1 MEIRAAVTRQAG
13 QFSIEPVE
21 LDDPQGDEVLVRLV
35 ATGMCH
41 TDLVAL
47 DQHMP
52 YPLPAILGHEGV
64 GVIERAGPQAKHLRT
79 GDHVVLSFAAC
90 GHCGPCQSGR
100 PAYCQVAR
108 QLNLAI
114 RRPDG
119 RCAHHAAGQPV
130 AAGFFGQSS
139 FASHA
144 LVRERDAV
152 RVRKDVSLSALAPL
166 GCSVQTGA
174 GGVLNVLKPAAGS
187 SIAVFGLGAV
197 GLSAVMAARLAGC
210 ARIIAIDL
218 HPSRL
223 DMATEFGATDLI
235 QVADTSSAARVQ
247 TLVAGGVD
255 FAVEATGIPAVM
267 AEAVAATHRTGTS
280 LMLGL
285 PPPTVKVP
293 LDAGLLLGGRT
304 IRASI
309 EGDSVP
315 GLFIP
320 QLVEL
325 QRTGQLPFERM
336 CRTYPLDAINDAVRD
351 CRNGSTVKPIITMDA
366 A

>member
-1 MEIRAAVTRQAG
+1 MEIRAAVTREAG
-13 QFSIEPVE
+13 RFSIEAVDLDEPLADE
-21 LDDPQGDEVLVRLV
+21 LLVRLV

-64 GVIERAGPQAKHLRT
+64 GVVERVGPQASRLRA

-90 GHCGPCQSGR
+90 GHCPTCQAGR
-100 PAYCQVAR
+100 PAYCQTAR
-108 QLNLAI
+108 QLNLAV

-130 AAGFFGQSS
+130 SAGFFGQSS

-152 RVRKDVSLSALAPL
+152 RVRGDVPLAALAPL

-174 GGVLNVLKPAAGS
+174 GGVLNVLKPSAGS

-210 ARIIAIDL
+210 GRIIAIDL
-218 HPSRL
+218 HGTRL
-223 DMATEFGATDLI
+223 DMAAGFGATDLI
-235 QVADTSSAARVQ
+235 KVDDTSSAARVQ

-255 FAVEATGIPAVM
+255 FAVDATGVPAVM

-336 CRTYPLDAINDAVRD
+336 CKVYPLDAINEAVRD
-351 CRNGSTVKPIITMDA
+351 CREGSTIKPIITMDA

>member
-1 MEIRAAVTRQAG
+1 MEIRAAVTREAG
-13 QFSIEPVE
+13 RFNIEPVE
-21 LDDPQGDEVLVRLV
+21 LDEPLADEVLVRLV

-64 GVIERAGPQAKHLRT
+64 GVVERVGPQAGRLRV

-90 GHCGPCQSGR
+90 GHCPTCQSGR
-100 PAYCQVAR
+100 PAYCQTAR
-108 QLNLAI
+108 QLNLAV

-130 AAGFFGQSS
+130 SAGFFGQSS

-152 RVRKDVSLSALAPL
+152 RVRGDVPLAALAPL

-174 GGVLNVLKPAAGS
+174 GGVLNVLKPFAGS
-187 SIAVFGLGAV
+187 SIAVFGMGAV

-210 ARIIAIDL
+210 GRIIAIDL
-218 HPSRL
+218 HSARL
-223 DMATEFGATDLI
+223 DMAAEFGATDLLK
-235 QVADTSSAARVQ
+235 VDDTSSAARVH

-255 FAVEATGIPAVM
+255 FAVEATGVPAVM

-325 QRTGQLPFERM
+325 QRTGQLPFDRM
-336 CRTYPLDAINDAVRD
+336 CKVYPLDAINEAVRD
-351 CRNGSTVKPIITMDA
+351 CREGRTIKPIITMDPA
-366 A
+366 

>member
-1 MEIRAAVTRQAG
+1 MEIRAAITRQAG

-21 LDDPQGDEVLVRLV
+21 LDDPLGDEVLVRLV

-47 DQHMP
+47 DQHLP

-64 GVIERAGPQAKHLRT
+64 GVVERTGPQATRLRA

-90 GHCGPCQSGR
+90 GHCATCLAGR
-100 PAYCQVAR
+100 PAYCQTAR

-152 RVRKDVSLSALAPL
+152 RVRSDVPLTQLAPL

-187 SIAVFGLGAV
+187 SIAVFGMGAV

-210 ARIIAIDL
+210 GRIVAIDL
-218 HPSRL
+218 HGSRL
-223 DMATEFGATDLI
+223 DMASEFGATDL
-235 QVADTSSAARVQ
+235 VKVDDASSAARVH
-247 TLVAGGVD
+247 TLIAGGVD
-255 FAVEATGIPAVM
+255 FAVEATGLPAVM

-285 PPPTVKVP
+285 PPPTARVS
-293 LDAGLLLGGRT
+293 LDAALLLGGRT
-304 IRASI
+304 IRTSI

-336 CRTYPLDAINDAVRD
+336 CRAYPLQDINQAVRD
-351 CRNGSTVKPIITMDA
+351 CRDGSTIKPVITMDA